1 MLKCISKE
9 YCINEIGIRRMNG
22 NSVEREEVTKME
34 NDQNSDIVESSEPL
48 AFKTSN
54 DDVPEGDAPKSETT
68 ESALEIL
75 AKNVDEIGKY
85 KDMNNDAKEMEMIAF
100 KVFTPSFEK
109 SDYVIGLVE
118 SIIGKSTPDQKDYDL
133 VLQIMGKNQ

>member
-1 MLKCISKE
+1 
-9 YCINEIGIRRMNG
+9 MNG